1 MKTLLPAVLIALS
14 FNAFSDTQTNRSKSA
29 MNENRPT
36 QLDDLIRGEM
46 AAVKTYDTALKKITD
61 QNEKKKLTTI
71 RENHVNAV
79 AKLKTFANKDVRED
93 TETSGAWG
101 AFATAY
107 TGGARLM
114 GNDMALKALTQGEE
128 HGIKEYK
135 EALDDAT
142 IKPELKQM
150 IRTQFLPKQEEHIKA
165 LKGFM

>member
-1 MKTLLPAVLIALS
+1 
-14 FNAFSDTQTNRSKSA
+14 
-29 MNENRPT
+29 
-36 QLDDLIRGEM
+36 EM

-71 RENHVNAV
+71 RQNHVNAV
-79 AKLKTFANKDVRED
+79 EKLKTFAGKDVRED
-93 TETSGAWG
+93 TESSGAWG

-114 GNDMALKALTQGEE
+114 GNEMGLKALTQGEE

-135 EALDDAT
+135 EALDDAA

-165 LKGFM
+165 L